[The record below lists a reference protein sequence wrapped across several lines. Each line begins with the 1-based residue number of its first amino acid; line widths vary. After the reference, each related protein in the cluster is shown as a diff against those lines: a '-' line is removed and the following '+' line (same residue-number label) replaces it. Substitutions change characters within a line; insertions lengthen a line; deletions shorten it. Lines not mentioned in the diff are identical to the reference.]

1 MNTVLLMMGGT
12 GTRMG
17 ADRPKQYLE
26 INGKPVF
33 YYIVRRYAKVEEVSA
48 ICIVSHGDWID
59 YVREAISDID
69 PGTKNILVTQGG
81 DNRSQSV
88 RNGLKA
94 IKPFSGDSDV
104 ILIHDA
110 THPYVDAEGT
120 RGIIDAVNES
130 GAATLGA
137 RQYDT
142 CYRINSDMDLVSV
155 IPREELVSGASPE
168 AFRFGDLYG
177 IYMGSTDEELAAMTS
192 AGAMALAH
200 GIHMRVIPANV
211 LNLKLTYPGDFELL
225 KVLLDT
231 YFFPAE

>member
-33 YYIVRRYAKVEEVSA
+33 YYIVRRYAQVDDVSA

-59 YVREAISDID
+59 YVKEAIVDID
-69 PGTKNILVTQGG
+69 PGTKKILVTQGG

-94 IKPFSGDSDV
+94 IKPISADGDV

-120 RGIIDAVNES
+120 RGIIYAVNEF

-168 AFRFGDLYG
+168 AFRFGDLYN
-177 IYMGSTDEELAAMTS
+177 IYMGSSDEELAAMTS
-192 AGAMALAH
+192 AGAMALHH
-200 GIHMRVIPANV
+200 GIHMKVVPANV

-231 YFFPAE
+231 YFFPGK